1 MKELMLIVVLFALII
16 TAGIMGGNKVGNN
29 TDGFDNYD
37 LTRNLWWIGL
47 KRMKWIEKGWE
58 Y

>member
-37 LTRNLWWIGL
+37 LTRNL
-47 KRMKWIEKGWE
+47 
-58 Y
+58 